1 MYLLKYLFIVSN
13 ILLTKSLLHINNF
26 QKNNFQKNNILINKK
41 SKFSLNC
48 QYYFSSS
55 TTLNIYNSILDIKP
69 KTKSFLKL
77 IRYKN
82 IVPTIFLSFTGGYII
97 NPSLS
102 YLVKSPQ
109 FIASTLITTLIMALS
124 MIFNDI
130 FDIEIDKINNNN
142 RPIVTGEITKKIAS
156 IYAAIL
162 FTLIQILNI
171 NFLPVSL
178 QQITNFIIFI
188 TFIYTPILKKIPFIK
203 NISCALLVSFSV
215 IFNGL
220 STIYKNTN
228 INHKNTILLLIS
240 TKLIFFGS
248 LYNELLLD
256 MSDIKGDREN
266 NIYTIP
272 VIFGNKISW
281 NFAYYILI
289 FNFLINSI
297 FINYLYNYFSG
308 IILLFI
314 CSILVNDLYNIKLN
328 NYSKNII
335 KDTVNNTTKPLFYL
349 LLYLCILAR
358 EKI

>member
-1 MYLLKYLFIVSN
+1 
-13 ILLTKSLLHINNF
+13 
-26 QKNNFQKNNILINKK
+26 
-41 SKFSLNC
+41 
-48 QYYFSSS
+48 
-55 TTLNIYNSILDIKP
+55 
-69 KTKSFLKL
+69 
-77 IRYKN
+77 
-82 IVPTIFLSFTGGYII
+82 
-97 NPSLS
+97 
-102 YLVKSPQ
+102 
-109 FIASTLITTLIMALS
+109 MALS

-130 FDIEIDKINNNN
+130 FDIKIDKINNSN
-142 RPIVTGEITKKIAS
+142 RPIITGEITKKTAFT
-156 IYAAIL
+156 YAAIL

-171 NFLPVSL
+171 TFLPFSL

-203 NISCALLVSFSV
+203 NISCALLISFSV
-215 IFNGL
+215 IFNGM
-220 STIYKNTN
+220 STIYKNSK
-228 INHKNTILLLIS
+228 INDKNFILLLIT

-281 NFAYYILI
+281 NLSYYILI

-308 IILLFI
+308 TVLLMI
-314 CSILVNDLYNIKLN
+314 CSVLLNNLYDVKIN

-349 LLYLCILAR
+349 LLYLCILSN
-358 EKI
+358 K

>member
-1 MYLLKYLFIVSN
+1 
-13 ILLTKSLLHINNF
+13 
-26 QKNNFQKNNILINKK
+26 
-41 SKFSLNC
+41 
-48 QYYFSSS
+48 
-55 TTLNIYNSILDIKP
+55 
-69 KTKSFLKL
+69 
-77 IRYKN
+77 
-82 IVPTIFLSFTGGYII
+82 
-97 NPSLS
+97 
-102 YLVKSPQ
+102 
-109 FIASTLITTLIMALS
+109 

-142 RPIVTGEITKKIAS
+142 RPIVTGEITKKVAS
-156 IYAAIL
+156 IYATIL

-171 NFLPVSL
+171 TFLPFSL

-188 TFIYTPILKKIPFIK
+188 TFIYTPILKKIPIIK

-220 STIYKNTN
+220 SIIYKNSK
-228 INHKNTILLLIS
+228 INDKNLILLLIT

-256 MSDIKGDREN
+256 ISDIKGDREN

-281 NFAYYILI
+281 NFAYFILI

-314 CSILVNDLYNIKLN
+314 CSILVNDLYNVKLN

-335 KDTVNNTTKPLFYL
+335 KDTVNNTTKPLFCL
-349 LLYLCILAR
+349 LLYLCILSNR
-358 EKI
+358 IK